1 MKSEEN
7 SAKRTIFH
15 LVFPR
20 HAHVAQVVR
29 NEKSGSQK

>member
-7 SAKRTIFH
+7 SAKTPIFH

-20 HAHVAQVVR
+20 HAHVVQVVR